1 MVERWIVQGY
11 GSGKAADQYLVQRV
25 QGASPEQLV
34 ALLLEGGQR
43 FLNLALQSMKARD
56 LPNQARYVN
65 RVADII
71 VGLKE
76 MLNHEEGGE
85 LVENLIRI
93 YDWWTDELFDGALKN
108 QPERLQSIIT
118 HMSELRT
125 TWEELHR
132 RKAGTVQAPN
142 PTTSLGDLSV

>member
-1 MVERWIVQGY
+1 MQGY
-11 GSGKAADQYLVQRV
+11 AGGKATDQYLVQRI

-43 FLNLALQSMKARD
+43 FATQALQAMKVKD
-56 LPNQARYVN
+56 LPNQARCVN

-71 VGLKE
+71 VELRE
-76 MLNHEEGGE
+76 RLNHEEGGE

-93 YDWWTDELFDGALKN
+93 YDWWTNELFDGSMKG
-108 QPERLQSIIT
+108 QPERLQRIVQQ
-118 HMSELRT
+118 MGEFRV

-132 RKAGTVQAPN
+132 KKAGSGQPPKGGPA
-142 PTTSLGDLSV
+142 SLDGLSG